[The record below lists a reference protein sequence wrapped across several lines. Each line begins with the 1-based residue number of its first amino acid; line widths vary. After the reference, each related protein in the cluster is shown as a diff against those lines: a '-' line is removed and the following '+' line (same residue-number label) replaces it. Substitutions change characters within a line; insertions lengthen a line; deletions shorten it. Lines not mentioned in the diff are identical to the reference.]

1 MATAL
6 VIVLS
11 LAAIIC
17 EGGQLRHFLW
27 ENIGLGDVIFTSN
40 LKFSST
46 AKSVTH
52 CALNC
57 SNVEDCVTFTFTRQ
71 TVMYGECR
79 GHFSYMTSLGP
90 TSPSPGSKTFRNT
103 DWRNKYCVNNPEC
116 FALNSECN
124 AGVCLCIPGYY
135 YSESNNYCVPDC
147 EAADLQGNYMMIPDA
162 SLKDNNIATLSDTT
176 VDDCKTACNQNPQC
190 LTFDYRSSNAN
201 CLLQNETALTDPASL
216 ERGSGVYDMYQKHC
230 A

>member
-6 VIVLS
+6 VILLS
-11 LAAIIC
+11 LAVIC

-27 ENIGLGDVIFTSN
+27 ENIGLDVMFTSN
-40 LKFSST
+40 LKFSLT

-52 CALNC
+52 CARHC
-57 SNVEDCVTFTFTRQ
+57 SSMEDCVTFTFTRQ

-90 TSPSPGSKTFRNT
+90 TSPSPGSKTFRT
-103 DWRNKYCVNNPEC
+103 RDWRNKSCANNPEC
-116 FALNSECN
+116 FALNSECY

-135 YSESNNYCVPDC
+135 YSESNNYCVPEC
-147 EAADLQGNYMMIPDA
+147 EAADLRGNYMMVPEA
-162 SLKDNNIATLSDTT
+162 SLYGNEIGVSLTGVT
-176 VDDCKTACNQNPQC
+176 VEDCKAACNQNPRC
-190 LTFDYRSSNAN
+190 LTFDYRSSDAQ
-201 CLLQNETALTDPASL
+201 CWLKRKTALTDPASVHF
-216 ERGSGVYDMYQKHC
+216 GTVNVYMYQKHC